1 MTAEL
6 STKKLSFSFIQ
17 IKSVDISKQ
26 GGTKNEDEKYFVPDG
41 KKISDYGIKQ
51 R

>member
-26 GGTKNEDEKYFVPDG
+26 GGTKNEDEKVFCP
-41 KKISDYGIKQ
+41 
-51 R
+51 